1 MAQLV
6 AQLHEQWKVLDV
18 DTTQRRLQLLARKA
32 IVDDALKNANDALKN
47 ANDAR
52 LKAQIDLL
60 EINLELGAIE
70 LDRKALMD
78 RMAAA
83 TIAMSES
90 TSASASRLPSL
101 FFMR

>member
-6 AQLHEQWKVLDV
+6 VQLHEQWKVLDV
-18 DTTQRRLQLLARKA
+18 DTTQRRSQLLARKA
-32 IVDDALKNANDALKN
+32 IVDDAMKN

-52 LKAQIDLL
+52 LKAQMDLL
-60 EINLELGAIE
+60 EINLELEAIG

-78 RMAAA
+78 RMAQA
-83 TIAMSES
+83 TIASLGES
-90 TSASASRLPSL
+90 MGKSASRLPSL

>member
-32 IVDDALKNANDALKN
+32 IVDDALKN